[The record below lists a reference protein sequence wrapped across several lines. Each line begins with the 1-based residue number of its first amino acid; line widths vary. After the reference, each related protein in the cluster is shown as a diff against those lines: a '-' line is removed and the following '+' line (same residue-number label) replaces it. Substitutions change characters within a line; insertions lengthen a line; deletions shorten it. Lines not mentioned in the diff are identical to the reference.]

1 MKTYYSKCPLLL
13 LAFVAPL
20 LTLNADSLVLSDYQ
34 LDTNASYASASNRSA
49 SGGKVTFTDGAGAN
63 NHGVFLRSSLVDP
76 FTFSQVGQKLE
87 YSFTFENLV
96 IPITADGPQMR
107 SGLVFD
113 TATLRH
119 TTSMGTQRNLTFNRE
134 SSNNIYSAG
143 AQEGLTVTDWSPF
156 ARSAIRFATGNTL
169 QAAVSLELLQI
180 REGGGFDFE
189 YRVAY
194 AGSGS
199 VSNSAT
205 QLFENFP
212 SANVQ
217 GVFHGTNWSS
227 TSAADGMTWTVAGAE
242 MGVIPEPS
250 TYALFLSAGALGL
263 VLFRR
268 RRS

>member
-1 MKTYYSKCPLLL
+1 MKTYHLKYPLLL

-34 LDTNASYASASNRSA
+34 LDTNTTYASASNLSA
-49 SGGKVTFTDGAGAN
+49 SGGKVTFTDGAGAT
-63 NHGVFLRSSLVDP
+63 NHGVFLRSSLVDS

-87 YSFTFENLV
+87 YSFTFEDLV
-96 IPITADGPQMR
+96 IPINATGPQMR

-119 TTSMGTQRNLTFNRE
+119 TTSMGTGGNLTFNRVLDT
-134 SSNNIYSAG
+134 NIYSAG
-143 AQEGLTVTDWSPF
+143 AQEGATVTDWSPL

-194 AGSGS
+194 AGSGG

-212 SANVQ
+212 SAKVQ
-217 GVFHGTNWSS
+217 GVFHGTNWST
-227 TSAADGMTWTVAGAE
+227 TSAADGMTWAVAGAE